1 MLYNAH
7 TAASLSPPS
16 PLFLFLSLCASL
28 CSLSIYKSLVLW
40 VATFALSL
48 SCYEFACI
56 IRKEFLAYGSQSF
69 MLAPP
74 ATLHPCAPLSA
85 LLNLYKCS
93 LCLPLWRCFLLS
105 LESVLFLLDMLCGVG
120 EGEWHKVLHI
130 SLRWIFAFLLCRYV
144 IPAAL
149 RMRYVGRATLC
160 GCCCICYF
168 ANLLQI
174 FTYDLL
180 FERAAFART
189 GRGRNWVWA

>member
-1 MLYNAH
+1 MAH
-7 TAASLSPPS
+7 KALCLPAFPP
-16 PLFLFLSLCASL
+16 
-28 CSLSIYKSLVLW
+28 
-40 VATFALSL
+40 
-48 SCYEFACI
+48 
-56 IRKEFLAYGSQSF
+56 
-69 MLAPP
+69 PP
-74 ATLHPCAPLSA
+74 LHPCAPLSA

-105 LESVLFLLDMLCGVG
+105 LESVLFLLDMLCDGG
-120 EGEWHKVLHI
+120 GGGKEGEWHKVLHI

-189 GRGRNWVWA
+189 AMQGA